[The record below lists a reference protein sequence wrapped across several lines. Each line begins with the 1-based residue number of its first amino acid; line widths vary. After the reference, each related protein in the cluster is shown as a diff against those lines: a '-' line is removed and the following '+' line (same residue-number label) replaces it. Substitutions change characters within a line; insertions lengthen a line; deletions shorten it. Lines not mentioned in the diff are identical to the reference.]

1 KSAVA
6 KAMADHGPRT
16 REGDYQV
23 NRAKS
28 SANSKKIMMFL
39 VACFLAGFIFSGCAK
54 NNPIQ
59 LEPSNES
66 IADTASFPDNNFPLA
81 SWRFEIDPDTLDY
94 AIAPLRTIQSHLD
107 ATPLFTGFCASC
119 LDVKNIDI
127 VPDESISLDIT
138 VTHPVPGNP
147 LLDAF
152 DPKVVILAPP
162 DNYFPSGSVSE
173 ILQNA
178 DGFTKRWSYGQWASI
193 NGFIDLDPD
202 DPERRFSSGES
213 TDLHLDLAIPESGP
227 LTFDF
232 VIDVSWIAP
241 GLYDPD
247 NPQGDRNQNEAYN
260 LNATASGDICAIPD
274 SIIDV
279 NIEFSDWQ
287 YDGDLASVSLEIPAL
302 MEAASIGQL
311 VTHGEIS
318 KFASEIFNENYAP
331 PGIYKALV
339 CVRDIYNNP
348 ETDSLAVFQII
359 DIEVTDSIP
368 DIIGI
373 DIEPKIISLSETG
386 QTGDFELYRI
396 YDSGSKSPI
405 VESAD
410 WSVEGQSLAGH
421 QLANIDQNGT
431 VTRLSSRWWGGISIV
446 TAKIDSFTT
455 HAIVCC
461 EDPFADAVSVDFGAL
476 NVEGDTYTIP
486 ENLLGPP
493 TGGSGNQASA
503 VCSLG
508 YGGVA
513 TLEFINNIIVNGDG
527 GDFIVFENAFI
538 VNGSGC
544 DFYGDTHYAVWNET
558 AIVEV
563 SKDGQNWYRFP
574 FDYNTENETCVPEA
588 FMDPSSFTGLAG
600 NWPTFASVN
609 YDGSL
614 LDGIDPTDP
623 STAGG
628 VAFDLDLVGLDW
640 CRFVRIIDTGDPDYP
655 GTEQYDGDGDLV
667 LCYGN
672 VSPVGAIENRA
683 GFDGDSVA
691 AIHSASPLSI
701 L

>member
-1 KSAVA
+1 
-6 KAMADHGPRT
+6 
-16 REGDYQV
+16 V
-23 NRAKS
+23 NRVKS
-28 SANSKKIMMFL
+28 PGNPNKIITFL
-39 VACFLAGFIFSGCAK
+39 IACFLSGFIHAGCAK
-54 NNPIQ
+54 NDPIQ
-59 LEPSNES
+59 PVSSVEN
-66 IADTASFPDNNFPLA
+66 TAEAAVFPENNFPLA
-81 SWRFEIDPDTLDY
+81 SWRIEIDPVTLDY

-107 ATPLFTGFCASC
+107 VTPLFTGFCESC
-119 LDVKNIDI
+119 LEVNNIDI
-127 VPDESISLDIT
+127 VPDELVSLDIT

-147 LLDAF
+147 DLDAF
-152 DPKVVILAPP
+152 DAKAVILGPP
-162 DNYFPSGSVSE
+162 DEFFPSGSVSE
-173 ILQNA
+173 ILLNA

-193 NGFIDLDPD
+193 NGFIDIDPG

-213 TDLHLDLAIPESGP
+213 TNLHLELAIPESEP

-241 GLYDPD
+241 ELYDPG
-247 NPQGDRNQNEAYN
+247 NPLDDRNQNESYK
-260 LNATASGDICAIPD
+260 LSATASGDICGIPD
-274 SIIDV
+274 SIIDI

-287 YDGDLASVSLEIPAL
+287 DDGYLASVTVQCPAL
-302 MEAASIGQL
+302 MYGASTGQL
-311 VTHGEIS
+311 VSHSDKTKFTSEIS
-318 KFASEIFNENYAP
+318 NENNAP

-339 CVRDIYNNP
+339 CVRDIYNNS

-368 DIIGI
+368 YIIGI

-396 YDSGSKSPI
+396 YYGGSKSLI

-421 QLANIDQNGT
+421 HLANIDQNGT
-431 VTRLSSRWWGGISIV
+431 VMRLSSRWWGSIAIV
-446 TAKIDSFTT
+446 TAKNDGFTA
-455 HAIVCC
+455 HAVVCC
-461 EDPFADAVSVDFGAL
+461 EDPFADAVTVDFGAL
-476 NVEGDTYTIP
+476 NIEGDTYTTP

-493 TGGSGNQASA
+493 TGGSGNQPGA

-513 TLEFINNIIVNGDG
+513 TLEFVNNIIVNGEGD
-527 GDFIVFENAFI
+527 DFIVFENAFI

-544 DFYGDTHYAVWNET
+544 DFYGDTRYAVWNET
-558 AIVEV
+558 AIIEV
-563 SKDGQNWYRFP
+563 SRDGENWYRFP
-574 FDYNTENETCVPEA
+574 FDYNTENETCVPEV

-609 YDGSL
+609 YDGLL
-614 LDGIDPTDP
+614 LDGIDPADP

-655 GTEQYDGDGDLV
+655 GTEQFDGDGDLI

-691 AIHSASPLSI
+691 AIHSASPLSV